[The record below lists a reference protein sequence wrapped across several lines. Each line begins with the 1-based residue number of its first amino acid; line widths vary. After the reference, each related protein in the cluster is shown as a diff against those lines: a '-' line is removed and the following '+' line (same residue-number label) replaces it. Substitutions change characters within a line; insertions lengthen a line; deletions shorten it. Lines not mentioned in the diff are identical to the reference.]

1 MLQRSVH
8 RRCSRNRGSQC
19 NIEGIMIAY
28 LDGTITQQEAD
39 GVLLDIGGVG
49 YRVFVARQRSEI
61 GEKVRL
67 WIAEIIREEKHD
79 LYGFYDRVEQAL
91 FEQLMSVSGV
101 GPKLAQKIL
110 SVGNPDDVVKHIQM
124 DDVAFLTSI
133 SGVGK
138 KTAQKIILDLK
149 GVLVLENAS
158 DPMHKAYSEVSDAL
172 EGLGYS
178 KQDVSEIAK
187 DIIGETV
194 EARVK
199 SALRLLSRH
208 V

>member
-1 MLQRSVH
+1 
-8 RRCSRNRGSQC
+8 
-19 NIEGIMIAY
+19 MIAY
-28 LDGTITQQEAD
+28 LDGTIAGLESD

-49 YRVFVARQRSEI
+49 YRVFVARPQSEI
-61 GEKVRL
+61 GDRVRF
-67 WIAEIIREEKHD
+67 WISEIIREDKHD
-79 LYGFYDRVEQAL
+79 LYGFSERSEQAL

-110 SVGNPDDVVKHIQM
+110 ASGSAEEIIRHIHL
-124 DDVAFLTSI
+124 DDVAFFNAI

-149 GVLVLENAS
+149 GVLVLETKTAS
-158 DPMHKAYSEVSDAL
+158 GSVQSDVSDAL
-172 EGLGYS
+172 ESLGYS
-178 KQDVSEIAK
+178 KADIANIAK
-187 DIIGETV
+187 DIAGETT

-199 SALRLLSRH
+199 SALKLLSRH

>member
-1 MLQRSVH
+1 
-8 RRCSRNRGSQC
+8 
-19 NIEGIMIAY
+19 MIAY
-28 LDGTITQQEAD
+28 LDGTVTGIEAD
-39 GVLLDIGGVG
+39 GVLLEVACVG
-49 YRVFVARQRSEI
+49 YRVFVARQRNEV

-79 LYGFYDRVEQAL
+79 LYGFFDRMEQAL

-149 GVLVLENAS
+149 GVLVLESHDVSNKT
-158 DPMHKAYSEVSDAL
+158 DTTYSEVSDAL
-172 EGLGYS
+172 ESLGYS
-178 KQDVSEIAK
+178 KQNVSEIAK
-187 DIIGETV
+187 DIVGETV

>member
-1 MLQRSVH
+1 
-8 RRCSRNRGSQC
+8 
-19 NIEGIMIAY
+19 MIAY
-28 LDGTITQQEAD
+28 LDGTVTGIEAD
-39 GVLLDIGGVG
+39 GVLLEVGGVG
-49 YRVFVARQRSEI
+49 YRVFVARQRSEV
-61 GEKVRL
+61 GEKVKM

-79 LYGFYDRVEQAL
+79 LYGFFDRMEQAL

-149 GVLVLENAS
+149 GVLVLEDKTNPANT
-158 DPMHKAYSEVSDAL
+158 AYSEVSDAL

-187 DIIGETV
+187 DIVGETV